1 MKKFKITF
9 QQTVEAC
16 YLNLNVEKE
25 EALDRI
31 TVNVIQQDCP
41 EFLLPLKV
49 VHVNGQTALKYKQ
62 PGHAVSLAYAELA
75 MNKKDFVQLALS
87 LILPF
92 VKGRDWFLDYHNL
105 YIDPAYIY
113 IDSRTKTASY
123 LYLPVQGKV
132 YADGEIL
139 QFFKSLLS
147 KADIRDD
154 HKFLIQLFQYF
165 ERNRVTI
172 LSLYQI
178 FMKEANSF
186 QTGGEEASV
195 KEEKPEMYA
204 KSVKEN
210 EIQKPKA
217 GFADKILPGSGKLKK
232 REGKQKE
239 PKKKETKKKEEKSI
253 DIIGNE
259 PKAEDFLGGQDENDE
274 IMNLMFGDKPAKS
287 LKKSKP
293 EKVTKK
299 EKKVSG
305 PLFGKLFGGKKE
317 NVEMDPGK
325 RILVQDQMDSDRQQ
339 VFVQPEKYEDDHTVT
354 MDDDSVEGVCCL
366 RLVFSS
372 VMGAPENIRI
382 GQSQDFITIGRVS
395 RDEYQPDAAFPAEFK
410 SVGRRHA
417 RIERKKDVFYIVDL
431 GSVNHTYLD
440 GEVLIPNRPYELK
453 AGCEV
458 AFTTVNPIKYRVIME

>member
-1 MKKFKITF
+1 MKKLKISF

-25 EALDRI
+25 EVLDRV

-49 VHVNGQTALKYKQ
+49 VRINGQTALKYRQ
-62 PGHAVSLAYAELA
+62 PGHAVSLAYANLA
-75 MNKKDFVQLALS
+75 MGKKDFMQLCLS

-113 IDSRTKTASY
+113 IDSRTKAVSY

-132 YADGEIL
+132 YTDGEIL

-154 HKFLIQLFQYF
+154 NKFLIQLFQYF
-165 ERNRVTI
+165 ERNCVTI

-178 FMKEANSF
+178 LMKEARAF
-186 QTGGEEASV
+186 QSGGMEPSV
-195 KEEKPEMYA
+195 KETKPKMYA
-204 KSVKEN
+204 QPQEN

-217 GFADKILPGSGKLKK
+217 GIADKILQGSGKLKK
-232 REGKQKE
+232 REEKR
-239 PKKKETKKKEEKSI
+239 KETKKKEE
-253 DIIGNE
+253 NE
-259 PKAEDFLGGQDENDE
+259 PKVEDFLGGQDENDE

-287 LKKSKP
+287 LKKAKP
-293 EKVTKK
+293 VKASKK
-299 EKKVSG
+299 EKEAKAPKEKKTSG

-317 NVEMDPGK
+317 NVEADTGE
-325 RILVQDQMDSDRQQ
+325 RIFVQEQMEPDRQQ

-366 RLVFSS
+366 RLVFSPLA
-372 VMGAPENIRI
+372 GAPEHIRI

-395 RDEYQPDAAFPAEFK
+395 RDDYQPDAVFPAEFK
-410 SVGRRHA
+410 GVGRRHA
-417 RIERKKDVFYIVDL
+417 RIERKKDHFYIVDL

-458 AFTTVNPIKYRVIME
+458 AFTSVNPIKYRVIME